1 MLEIKN
7 RGRIS
12 KRPDVDTLSDL
23 YAQKSAHEI
32 ATMYGVADA
41 TVRSWIARYRRELH
55 EETGEETEEARGTR

>member
-55 EETGEETEEARGTR
+55 GEAGEKTEDVHRTR